1 MKLKILIAAIAVSGM
16 TATAQV
22 RVGAEAGVNVSHG
35 YDMSETKAGFNVG
48 VTGEYS
54 FTKNWF
60 IDAALKLSSQPCA
73 DKYTFGFENGSAG
86 ATMNVDASYTPY
98 YLTLPVRI
106 GYGFRIADD
115 MRLSVAAGPMIGMG
129 LFGRGKVS
137 TATSGASGAISH
149 DEYKITN
156 PFDSNKPYSLASS
169 RFEYGADIK
178 VALEMKRHYTVGLD
192 YSILHISGNSK
203 AVDNMGVFSVNIG
216 YKF

>member
-1 MKLKILIAAIAVSGM
+1 MKIKVLIAAIAVSGM
-16 TATAQV
+16 AATAQM
-22 RVGAEAGVNVSHG
+22 RVSVEAGVNVSHG

-60 IDAALKLSSQPCA
+60 IEAALKLSSQPCA
-73 DKYTFGFENGSAG
+73 DKYTFGFENSNAG

-106 GYGFRIADD
+106 GYGFRITDD
-115 MRLSVAAGPMIGMG
+115 MRLSVAAGSMIGVG
-129 LFGRGKVS
+129 LFGRGKVNTS
-137 TATSGASGAISH
+137 TTGAPGTTTH

-156 PFDSNKPYSLASS
+156 LFDSKKPYFFSSS
-169 RFEYGADIK
+169 RFEYGANIK
-178 VALEMKRHYTVGLD
+178 VALEVKSHYTVGAD
-192 YSILHISGNSK
+192 YSILHIAGDKK
-203 AVDNMGVFSVNIG
+203 AVDNIGIFSINIG